1 MIVQCEICQTKYNL
15 EDSKITAEGV
25 KVRCVKCKHIFNVT
39 PTSATLP
46 TPPSPPTPPTPEP
59 TGGDFLEDFESFEK
73 FHKDL
78 MDTTAP
84 ETGSLMD
91 EEGLFERAVVDK
103 MPQDTGAGPPLEDSG
118 MAEFP
123 TEEWPEPSL
132 DQQGETESMEGEMDV
147 PTFDMRGL
155 EDQDSFESPKVIPR
169 KRKTS
174 WTFVLIGI
182 LLIVALGGFYLW
194 SEHGMKLSLPGN
206 IPSLLRSIPE
216 RLKSVPEK
224 LQSVWENIRGIE
236 RGSLS
241 FSDLEGYK
249 ETIGEVPVFVI
260 TGKILNDT
268 NKTKKHVRIKAIL
281 LNDKNKV
288 LDEKQT
294 LCGTYFTNEELKQL
308 PPRFIRGDFKMR
320 PPAPNKMRVAPQ
332 MTVPFIVIFPN
343 MSPDAQEFE
352 VEIIEA
358 PNA

>member
-1 MIVQCEICQTKYNL
+1 MIVQCEVCETKYNL
-15 EDSKITAEGV
+15 EDSKITPEGV
-25 KVRCVKCKHIFNVT
+25 KVRCAKCQHIFAVT
-39 PTSATLP
+39 PTSVTPP
-46 TPPSPPTPPTPEP
+46 TPPSPPTPPTPESA
-59 TGGDFLEDFESFEK
+59 GDDFLQDFESFEK

-78 MDTTAP
+78 IDTPGATTRP
-84 ETGSLMD
+84 PMD
-91 EEGLFERAVVDK
+91 EERLVEKEIVDK
-103 MPQDTGAGPPLEDSG
+103 MPQDTGEVPPPEDLS
-118 MAEFP
+118 MEEFP
-123 TEEWPEPSL
+123 TEEWPGPSL
-132 DQQGETESMEGEMDV
+132 DQQGQTESIEEEMDT

-155 EDQDSFESPKVIPR
+155 EDQDYFERPTVAPK

-182 LLIVALGGFYLW
+182 LIIIALGGFYLW
-194 SEHGMKLSLPGN
+194 SERGMRLSLPGN
-206 IPSLLRSIPE
+206 IPSILKSIPE
-216 RLKSVPEK
+216 RLKSVPGK
-224 LQSVWENIRGIE
+224 LQSVWNNIRGIE

-249 ETIGEVPVFVI
+249 DTIGEVPVFVI

-268 NKTKKHVRIKAIL
+268 NKTKRHVRVKAIL

-294 LCGTYFTNEELKQL
+294 LCGSYFTNEDLKKL
-308 PPRFIRGDFKMR
+308 PPRFIRGDFKLR
-320 PPAPNKMRVAPQ
+320 PPVPSQMRVAPR
-332 MTVPFIVIFPN
+332 MTVPFVVIFPN

>member
-1 MIVQCEICQTKYNL
+1 MIVECEVCQTKYNL

-25 KVRCVKCKHIFNVT
+25 KVRCVKCTHIFSVT
-39 PTSATLP
+39 PTSATPP
-46 TPPSPPTPPTPEP
+46 TPPSPPTPSGPEP
-59 TGGDFLEDFESFEK
+59 AGDDFLQDFESFEK

-78 MDTTAP
+78 MDTPAP
-84 ETGSLMD
+84 ETGPFMD
-91 EEGLFERAVVDK
+91 EESIFEREMVDK
-103 MPQDTGAGPPLEDSG
+103 ISGDTGEVPPPEVSS
-118 MAEFP
+118 MAEFS
-123 TEEWPEPSL
+123 TEEWPSPSL
-132 DQQGETESMEGEMDV
+132 DQQEQTEYIEEEMDV

-155 EDQDSFESPKVIPR
+155 EDQSYFESPRVTPK

-174 WTFVLIGI
+174 KTFLLIGI
-182 LLIVALGGFYLW
+182 LLIIALGGFYLW
-194 SEHGMKLSLPGN
+194 SEKGMELSLPGN
-206 IPSLLRSIPE
+206 IPSFLKAIPE
-216 RLKSVPEK
+216 KLKSV
-224 LQSVWENIRGIE
+224 WEDIRGIE

-249 ETIGEVPVFVI
+249 DTIGEVPVFVI
-260 TGKILNDT
+260 TGKILNET

-294 LCGTYFTNEELKQL
+294 LCGSYFTNEDLKKL
-308 PPRFIRGDFKMR
+308 PPRFIRGDFNIR
-320 PPAPNKMRVAPQ
+320 PPAPNQMRVAPR

-352 VEIIEA
+352 VEIIDA

>member
-1 MIVQCEICQTKYNL
+1 MIVQCEVCQAKYNL
-15 EDSKITAEGV
+15 EDSKITPEGV
-25 KVRCVKCKHIFNVT
+25 KVRCAKCKNIFTVT
-39 PTSATLP
+39 PTTATPP
-46 TPPSPPTPPTPEP
+46 TPPSPPTPPPP
-59 TGGDFLEDFESFEK
+59 KPAGDDFLEDFESFEK

-78 MDTTAP
+78 MDTPGP
-84 ETGSLMD
+84 ETGPPMD
-91 EEGLFERAVVDK
+91 EERLVEREIVDK
-103 MPQDTGAGPPLEDSG
+103 MPGDTGEVSPPEDLG

-123 TEEWPEPSL
+123 TEEWPGPSL
-132 DQQGETESMEGEMDV
+132 DEQGQTESMEGEMDT
-147 PTFDMRGL
+147 PTFDMSGL
-155 EDQDSFESPKVIPR
+155 EDQDYFERPTVTPK

-206 IPSLLRSIPE
+206 IPSLLKSIPE
-216 RLKSVPEK
+216 RLKFVPEK

-249 ETIGEVPVFVI
+249 DTIGEIPVFVI
-260 TGKILNDT
+260 TGKVLNNT
-268 NKTKKHVRIKAIL
+268 NKTKKHVRIRAIL
-281 LNDKNKV
+281 LNDKNKL

-294 LCGTYFTNEELKQL
+294 LCGSYFTNEDLKKL
-308 PPRFIRGDFKMR
+308 PPRFIRGDFKIR
-320 PPAPNKMRVAPQ
+320 PPAPNQMRVDPQ
-332 MTVPFIVIFPN
+332 MTVPFIVIFPK